1 MCGPATMSGF
11 CRAIAASL
19 AAVRHVSLMIPS
31 ETENWMQWE
40 EVEEVEEV
48 EGGEREGGGGEL
60 SR

>member
-1 MCGPATMSGF
+1 MSGF

-48 EGGEREGGGGEL
+48 EEAEFRNAQWFDTY
-60 SR
+60 RAAIAW